1 MVPAGDV
8 IPSAICDSC
17 PLASRRLCRALRDLP
32 AGHRCRPRQ
41 RRVRAETTLQ
51 GQTECAPFAGILRR
65 GYVRS
70 EQFLMDGRRSVLG
83 FFAPG
88 DLIGTVPG
96 SGRGPALVAASD
108 AEICVLDPAALRGAL
123 QQNALLNAHFLAEA
137 IRLHTRQLEMIWR
150 RGALSSRERIAA
162 FLVMA
167 MEFMPTEPL
176 PDGSV
181 ILSVKVSRKDWA
193 DFANTTVETICRTLA
208 DLAARDMLDP
218 VAPGRYRIRD
228 PGLLAQFAGL
238 EPPGIRP
245 AMLVDDMSGPPQDA
259 ATRPVPS
266 RLTTPIYRIRL
277 RLPGLRPGA
286 VPDIR
291 PR

>member
-1 MVPAGDV
+1 MGPAGDV
-8 IPSAICDSC
+8 IPSAICDGC

-32 AGHRCRPRQ
+32 VGHRCRPRL

-51 GQTECAPFAGILRR
+51 AQTGHAPFAAILRR

-70 EQFLMDGRRSVLG
+70 EQFLTDGRRSVLG
-83 FFAPG
+83 LFAPG
-88 DLIGTVPG
+88 DLIGAVAG
-96 SGRGPALVAASD
+96 SDRGLALVAASD
-108 AEICVLDPAALRGAL
+108 AEICALDPMALRRAL
-123 QQNALLNAHFLAEA
+123 QQNARLSAHVLAEA

-150 RGALSSRERIAA
+150 RGALNSRERIAA

-208 DLAARDMLDP
+208 DLAARNLLEP

-238 EPPGIRP
+238 EPLGIPP